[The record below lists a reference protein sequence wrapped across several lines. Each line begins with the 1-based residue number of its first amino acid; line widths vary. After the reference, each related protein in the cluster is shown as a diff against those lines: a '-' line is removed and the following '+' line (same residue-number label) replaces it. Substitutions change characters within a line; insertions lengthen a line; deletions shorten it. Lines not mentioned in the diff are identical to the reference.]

1 MPIKIKFI
9 DQEFQIR
16 ACDSVIKLFEGFSSN
31 ISGIQQFD
39 DEIMPNVAR
48 HYEFNENWLL
58 ENLVNVQR
66 TNGITEQISLDTE
79 DGMEL
84 EGVSNDSWRYPVFT
98 TEMETGTGKTYVYLR
113 TMRELNKHYGFKKF
127 IVIVPS
133 IAIYEGV
140 IKTYQITLDHFKAK
154 FGNDAVN
161 LIEYDGSK
169 IAQVKDFATSNFIT
183 IMVMTIDSFNSLK
196 NVIYKPTEKIIGE
209 KKPYQYIQDTRP
221 ILILD
226 EPQNY
231 LSEKS
236 KAALRTLRPLFA
248 LSYSATPKTKPN
260 LIYYLSPVDAF
271 KMNLVKKIQ
280 VLGVTEQENINAIG
294 ATLLLESVFRTD
306 KGFNAKVRAL
316 VDKDGVYAE
325 KAIDLKKKGDDLYDK
340 TKNEKYKG
348 FIVEEINKKENFVLF
363 TNSAKIKLHDSGAE
377 GSAKKEI
384 FRVQIESTIKKHF
397 EMQKRLI
404 KKGIKV
410 LSLFFI
416 DRVAN
421 YINDDGVIKQLFDE
435 SFEKLKKKDEYFTR
449 FKANEVREAYFAKRK
464 QKDGK
469 EEDVDINIIDEKK
482 TKEEKELEKRAY
494 ELIMQKKEVLLGFDE
509 KVSFIFAHSALK
521 EGWDNPNVFQICT
534 LNHTLS
540 DDKKRQEI
548 GRGLRLCVNNQGDR
562 ITNDDDVNILTV
574 IANESYE
581 SYVTTLQSE
590 YVQAGDVTPPPP
602 GNATKTV
609 TKRNNKVFNNSE
621 FKAFWKRLCQKTD
634 YVISIDSENLIKEC
648 IDELNRAQF
657 PEPKIVITQGK
668 FVITSFKLKLKKV
681 TGTKAELEISIIDTD
696 GNQDNTSRKFEV
708 GNDLSRTQK
717 DDRLRGFKIIDII
730 DDGKDSKVVF
740 GNNKELDLYNDITFD
755 SEKGQGV
762 AQRTEQ
768 EAQTNYPVFNIIE
781 RAGKEVNLTK
791 KTIFAIFKGMDERQ
805 KKCIFKNP
813 EGFSAVFIS
822 SIREVLANHIA
833 EKIEYILTEEYE
845 KYDIEEV
852 FPEERLHPQKEMISG
867 SDSSLYDD
875 VQYDSDVELKFIQ
888 NRLNTDEK
896 IICYFKFPPVFK
908 INIPKIIGNYNP
920 DWGVVR
926 EDNDGKI
933 KIQLVR
939 ETKGNINPNLLQ
951 FPNERRKIEC
961 AEKHFEAA
969 KIDYRQI
976 TEDTPDWWKKKD
988 QVGKLF

>member
-16 ACDSVIKLFEGFSSN
+16 ACESVVKLFEGFSNSVT
-31 ISGIQQFD
+31 GIQLFD
-39 DEIMPNVAR
+39 DEIMPNVAK
-48 HYEFNENWLL
+48 HYEFNEDWLF

-66 TNGITEQISLDTE
+66 ANRITEQITLDAE

-84 EGVSNDSWRYPVFT
+84 EGISNDSWRFPVFT

-113 TMRELNKHYGFKKF
+113 TIRELNKNYGFKKF

-140 IKTYQITLDHFKAK
+140 KNSFKITSDHFKLK
-154 FGNDAVN
+154 YGNDSVN

-169 IAQVKDFATSNFIT
+169 IARVKDFATSTFIT
-183 IMVMTIDSFNSLK
+183 IMIMTIDSFNSLK
-196 NVIYKPTEKIIGE
+196 NVIYKPTEKIPGE
-209 KKPYQYIQDTRP
+209 KKPYQYIQDTRS

-231 LSEKS
+231 QSEKS

-294 ATLLLESVFRTD
+294 STLELESVIRTD
-306 KGFNAKVRAL
+306 KGFIAKVKAL
-316 VDKDGVYAE
+316 VDKDGVFTE
-325 KAIDLKKKGDDLYDK
+325 KLVDLRKKGDDLYEK
-340 TKNEKYKG
+340 TKNIKYKG
-348 FIVEEINKKENFVLF
+348 FIVEEINKKENFVSF
-363 TNSAKIKLHDSGAE
+363 VNSVKIKVHDEQKDGI
-377 GSAKKEI
+377 AKKEI
-384 FRVQIESTIKKHF
+384 FRIQIESTIKKHF
-397 EMQKRLI
+397 EAQKKLI

-416 DRVAN
+416 DRVSN
-421 YINDDGVIKQLFDE
+421 YVDDNGMIKQLFDE
-435 SFEKLKKKDEYFTR
+435 SFEKIKKKDEYFSK
-449 FKANEVREAYFAKRK
+449 FKAQDVREAYFAKRK
-464 QKDGK
+464 QKDGTD
-469 EEDVDINIIDEKK
+469 EAVDIHIIDEKK
-482 TKEEKELEKRAY
+482 TKEEKELEKKAY
-494 ELIMQKKEVLLGFDE
+494 ELIMQEKEVLLGFDE
-509 KVSFIFAHSALK
+509 KICFIFAHSALK

-534 LNHTLS
+534 LNHTVS

-548 GRGLRLCVNNQGDR
+548 GRGLRLCVNIHGDR
-562 ITNDDDVNILTV
+562 VMDDDTNILTV

-590 YVQAGDVTPPPP
+590 YVQSGDVTPPPP
-602 GNATKTV
+602 SNARKAITR
-609 TKRNNKVFNNSE
+609 RNNQVFNNKE
-621 FKAFWKRLCQKTD
+621 FRSFWNRLCQKTD
-634 YVISIDSENLIKEC
+634 YNITVETENLVKKC
-648 IDELNRAQF
+648 IDELNHAQF
-657 PEPKIVITQGK
+657 PEPKIVISQGK
-668 FVITSFKLKLKKV
+668 YVITTFKLKLKKV
-681 TGTKAELEISIIDTD
+681 SGVKAELDISIADTD
-696 GNQDNTSRKFEV
+696 GNIDNTTRKFEV

-717 DDRLRGFKIIDII
+717 DERLRGFKIVDIV

-740 GNNKELDLYNDITFD
+740 GNDKELDLYNDISFD
-755 SEKGQGV
+755 SEKGQGI
-762 AQRTEQ
+762 AQQTEH
-768 EAQTNYPVFNIIE
+768 ETQTNYPVFNIID
-781 RAGKEVNLTK
+781 RAGKELSITR
-791 KTIFAIFKGMDERQ
+791 KTIFAIFKGMEERQ
-805 KKCIFKNP
+805 KKHIFRNP

-822 SIREVLANHIA
+822 IIREQLANHIA
-833 EKIEYILTEEYE
+833 EKIEYSLTEEYE
-845 KYDIEEV
+845 KYDLDDV
-852 FPEERLHPQKEMISG
+852 FPEEKPYPQKEIISG
-867 SDSSLYDD
+867 SDSSMYNE

-888 NRLNTDEK
+888 NRLNTDDK
-896 IICYFKFPPVFK
+896 VICYFKFPPIFK

-920 DWGVVR
+920 DWGVIR
-926 EDNDGKI
+926 TDDEGKF
-933 KIQLVR
+933 KLQLVR

-969 KIDYRQI
+969 SIDYRQI
-976 TEDTPDWWKKKD
+976 TEDTPEWWKKASKSF
-988 QVGKLF
+988 KLF